1 MDDYPNGTNVLS
13 TKKKKDSSIALKALC
28 AVLLVVVA
36 YAAGARSGATTSSTS
51 VASDSVI
58 MPKPGEDYYK
68 VSMPD
73 DVVVY
78 DKTVCYRYIQAE
90 LFGAC
95 GAWVANCYYDLMKN
109 PGKTN
114 ECDLAW
120 MTGKN
125 CRYAM
130 DYAEKACVK
139 P

>member
-36 YAAGARSGATTSSTS
+36 YAAGARSGATTSSS

-78 DKTVCYRYIQAE
+78 DKKVCYRYIQAE